1 MTFQV
6 VVIDVSVPF
15 CPSRLELPGSHWP
28 VWPEVQVWVVQQGVV
43 YLLELRCRRLL
54 LDWLGLSEVSADH
67 RSR

>member
-6 VVIDVSVPF
+6 VIIDNVPF
-15 CPSRLELPGSHWP
+15 CPSRPVLPGSHWP

-43 YLLELRCRRLL
+43 YLLELRCHRLL